1 MTRRLL
7 IVDDYPHFVDM
18 LASLLRRFGYDIRT
32 ATDGFQ
38 ALGIAEEFRPEI
50 VLLDIGMP
58 DLNGFE
64 TAKRIR
70 KQPWGA
76 GIVLIA
82 ISGHWTE
89 EYEQLSREAGFDAH
103 ARKPLQ
109 ANAIVNLM
117 EALSRA
123 D

>member
-7 IVDDYPHFVDM
+7 IVDDYPHVADM
-18 LASLLRRFGYDIRT
+18 LAWLLGRFGYDIRI
-32 ATDGFQ
+32 ATDAFQ
-38 ALGIAEEFRPEI
+38 ALGVAAEFRPEI

-70 KQPWGA
+70 KESWGA

-89 EYEQLSREAGFDAH
+89 EYEQMSREAGFDAH
-103 ARKPLQ
+103 ARKPFQ
-109 ANAIVNLM
+109 VNDIVNLM
-117 EALSRA
+117 DELSRA
-123 D
+123 N

>member
-7 IVDDYPHFVDM
+7 IVDDYPHVADM
-18 LASLLRRFGYDIRT
+18 LAWLLGRFGYDIRT
-32 ATDGFQ
+32 TTDAFQ
-38 ALGIAEEFRPEI
+38 ALGIAEEFRPEV

-82 ISGHWTE
+82 ISGHWAE
-89 EYEQLSREAGFDAH
+89 EHEQLSREAGFDAL

-109 ANAIVNLM
+109 VNHIVNLM
-117 EALSRA
+117 EELSRE